1 MRRCLLVLT
10 ILVFP
15 LFVQAQDQV
24 VPRPAADAAAICPNV
39 DPAIQGA
46 PENVNLSNPNQA
58 LKFGDHAKKK
68 VGTCSGV
75 DCGCD
80 IDQANCYADCP
91 PEGEEGATEC
101 RLACVRAYRTCAIC
115 CCDPGNW
122 RCGG

>member
-10 ILVFP
+10 ILVSP

-24 VPRPAADAAAICPNV
+24 VPGPAAEAAAICPNV
-39 DPAIQGA
+39 DSAIQG
-46 PENVNLSNPNQA
+46 EDFELLNPNQA
-58 LKFGDHAKKK
+58 LKFGDHAEKK
-68 VGTCSGV
+68 VDTCSGV

-80 IDQANCYADCP
+80 IEQADCYAACP
-91 PEGEEGATEC
+91 PEGEAGATEC
-101 RLACVRAYRTCAIC
+101 RLACARAYRTCAIC